1 MICLDT
7 HTLVWMALLPSKLS
21 AKANRIIEDETEFLI
36 ADISLWEIAILHHKK
51 RLIVPLPLVEFLD
64 LLIGSRDFIVAP
76 INPAIAEISTKL
88 IMQKDPADRL
98 ICATA
103 LYHNLKLITKDKE
116 IIRSGVVEAI
126 W

>member
-7 HTLVWMALLPSKLS
+7 HTLIWMALLPAKLS
-21 AKANRIIEDETEFLI
+21 VKAAKYIDNENEFLI
-36 ADISLWEIAILHHKK
+36 ADITLWEIAMLHQKK
-51 RLIVPLPLVEFLD
+51 RLSIPLPLVEFLD
-64 LLIGSRDFIVAP
+64 LLLSSRDFIVSP

-103 LYHNLKLITKDKE
+103 LYHNLKLITKDKG
-116 IIRSGVVEAI
+116 IIKSGLVEAI